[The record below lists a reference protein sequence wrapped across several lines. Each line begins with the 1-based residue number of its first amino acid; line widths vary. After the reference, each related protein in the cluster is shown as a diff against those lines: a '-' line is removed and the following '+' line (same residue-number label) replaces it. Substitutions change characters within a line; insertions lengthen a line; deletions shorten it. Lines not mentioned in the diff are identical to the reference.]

1 MKKRW
6 KKIYDSSITFLCPYC
21 MKQYPIT
28 EATIEHEPP
37 KSRQNQLG
45 KSKKML
51 ACGHCNHEKGALT
64 AEEYEIWKILN
75 ELRTHGR

>member
-1 MKKRW
+1 
-6 KKIYDSSITFLCPYC
+6 